1 MEKIRL
7 TNEETYYLRLLVHN
21 FDDDHILNFLKID
34 KERLNYIK
42 RRLRFKFE
50 TKNWVTIIEKA
61 FELEILNKQDFV
73 DPVIKKIAL
82 RYTSKIVN
90 DFKNSSNKY
99 NLDKRLLLDF
109 DESCNALLSEA
120 TKINLK

>member
-1 MEKIRL
+1 MEKIKL
-7 TNEETYYLRLLVHN
+7 TSNEAYYLRLLVHN
-21 FDDDHILNFLKID
+21 FNDDHISDFLKINEED
-34 KERLNYIK
+34 LTYIK
-42 RRLRFKFE
+42 RRLKFKFK

-61 FELEILNKQDFV
+61 FELKILDKQDFV
-73 DPVIKKIAL
+73 EPVIKEIAL

-99 NLDKRLLLDF
+99 NIDKRLLLDF